1 MRSIEPLY
9 CLRCKN
15 IMLPPIRKFAP
26 PRYTTNGETM
36 CFLKH
41 MQQASRYT

>member
-1 MRSIEPLY
+1 
-9 CLRCKN
+9 
-15 IMLPPIRKFAP
+15 MLPPIGKFAP

-41 MQQASRYT
+41 MQQASRYTEVWKDITHAKQLAN